1 MERRL
6 TYSLLGTGIGLSIRL
21 VLLLLRGTH
30 DWLNGM
36 MSLGSLS
43 MAISCGVL
51 IAWIAERKKKVMFS
65 EALWQPAQV

>member
-1 MERRL
+1 
-6 TYSLLGTGIGLSIRL
+6 
-21 VLLLLRGTH
+21 
-30 DWLNGM
+30 
-36 MSLGSLS
+36 